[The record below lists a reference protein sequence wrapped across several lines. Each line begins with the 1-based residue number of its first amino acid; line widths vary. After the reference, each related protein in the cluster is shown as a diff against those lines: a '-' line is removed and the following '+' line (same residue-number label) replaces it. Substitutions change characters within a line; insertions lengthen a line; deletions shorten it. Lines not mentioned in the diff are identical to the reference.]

1 MKKIVLILMIV
12 TLCFAANSFAAI
24 NITTAAAAAGVSTN
38 DGEILFGDAGNIDI
52 ARASK
57 GVKFGWSTGTLGYAI
72 QTYHNS
78 GTKLYGSAYDST
90 ALYQKEV
97 GPGFLEFAEPSDS
110 TSVAFEGDG
119 WKEL

>member
-24 NITTAAAAAGVSTN
+24 TTAAAAAGVSDN
-38 DGEILFGDAGNIDI
+38 DGEILFGDPGNIDI

-57 GVKFGWSTGTLGYAI
+57 GVKFSWSTGTLGYAI

-78 GTKLYGSAYDST
+78 GTKFYGSAYDST
-90 ALYQKEV
+90 ALYQSEV
-97 GPGFLEFAEPSDS
+97 GPAQTLSEPDDS
-110 TSVAFEGDG
+110 TSAAFGGSD

>member
-12 TLCFAANSFAAI
+12 SLCFAANSFAGDV
-24 NITTAAAAAGVSTN
+24 TTAAAPDGVSTN
-38 DGEILFGDAGNIDI
+38 DGEILFGNPGPIDI

-57 GVKFGWSTGTLGYAI
+57 GVKFAWSTGDLGYAI

-97 GPGFLEFAEPSDS
+97 GPGFLTFAAPSDS
-110 TSVAFEGDG
+110 TSLAFETGN